1 MLAGLSTTLRSLARR
16 WRHDERGASLI
27 EYALLVALIAIACFG
42 ALAYFG
48 NGSGNSL
55 DNSRSCME
63 AAYDGLPP
71 PPGCD

>member
-1 MLAGLSTTLRSLARR
+1 MLAGLTTALRSLARR

-48 NGSGNSL
+48 TGSGNSL
-55 DNSRSCME
+55 DNSKSCME
-63 AAYDGLPP
+63 AAYDGQPP
-71 PPGCD
+71 PPGC